1 MVTMEEVPTRTI
13 NPYKKM
19 VERREDEIYY
29 TGDKGYKLGDVFDK
43 KISLDDFIAQLSDDD
58 LKTSFKWS

>member
-1 MVTMEEVPTRTI
+1 MVIMEEVPTRTI

-29 TGDKGYKLGDVFDK
+29 TGYKGYNLGDVFDK

-58 LKTSFKWS
+58 LKTSFKWA